1 MGPLNWEGRDTL
13 NKWSTATAAFSVLAS
28 VMVFAADR
36 TTLTGKVTDASGKP
50 LERATV
56 IVYHAGVKQGYS
68 TFCPSCYTDCGKRA
82 ITDASGAFTIS
93 GLSRDLWFE
102 LLVVRDGYT
111 STFVKKVDPLKGP
124 PATAA
129 LTVRPPAGDPS
140 RVVRGRVLDS
150 HGSPMRDA
158 VVEPEALLIGLGPKT
173 IYGTP
178 EGLDPVAVTNE
189 KGEFEIAYTE
199 PTSKMALMVE
209 ARAMAPK
216 FVILPTGSKRQTVT
230 VSDGALVKGRL
241 VDNGKP
247 VGGAEIGLGPSQP
260 WFGEDNLAISG
271 SFYDE
276 IRIGTQ
282 EDGSF
287 AITNVPAP
295 EKWNIY
301 GKMESIASRGATD
314 PVAIATAHDNQ
325 EVDVGN
331 IEIKRGYR
339 LRGKVVLS
347 DHKAVPDGMRI
358 FITSDRARDV
368 QTVLLA
374 ADGSF
379 EFVGLAAGKY
389 FLGPSVKGYK
399 RQKDGAEI
407 EALIDHDVDSF
418 VIGLDPVGGTSTQR

>member
-1 MGPLNWEGRDTL
+1 M
-13 NKWSTATAAFSVLAS
+13 NKWITAIAAFSVSATA
-28 VMVFAADR
+28 MVFAAER
-36 TTLTGKVTDASGKP
+36 ATLTGKVTDAAGKP

-56 IVYHAGVKQGYS
+56 MVYHAGVKQGYS

-111 STFVKKVDPLKGP
+111 PTFVKKVDPLKGP
-124 PATAA
+124 AATAA
-129 LTVRPPAGDPS
+129 LTVRPRVGDPS

-150 HGSPMRDA
+150 HGPVRDA
-158 VVEPEALLIGLGPKT
+158 VVEPEGLLVGPGPGT

-189 KGEFEIAYTE
+189 KGEFEIAYAE

-216 FVILPTGSKRQTVT
+216 FVILPTGSERQTVT

-247 VGGAEIGLGPSQP
+247 VAGVEIGLSPLQAWRGR
-260 WFGEDNLAISG
+260 ENLTISG

-287 AITNVPAP
+287 TITNVPVP

-314 PVAIATAHDNQ
+314 AVAIATTHDNQ
-325 EVDVGN
+325 EVDVGD
-331 IEIKRGYR
+331 IKIKRGYR

-347 DHKAVPDGMRI
+347 DHKAVPDGMRMLI
-358 FITSDRARDV
+358 ISDRARDV
-368 QTVLLA
+368 QIVLLA

-389 FLGPSVKGYK
+389 SLAPSVKGYK
-399 RQKDGAEI
+399 RPKDGVEV

-418 VIGLDPVGGTSTQR
+418 LIGLDPVGD